1 MYVQKVESVILSAFR
16 VRTFLPKHPSP
27 VKVIPGYAY
36 AFIWNTPKL
45 LELYEAN
52 DDIDR
57 CNWNIAPFTYTQSA
71 GEGTPVDGREF
82 VKGKRDEV
90 EQQYWDKSFSYGK
103 TEPGSTYGDRESK
116 NDANKN
122 RNRLPPNIV
131 ENMKQTRRVKTI
143 LPSISLFSVTLTFC

>member
-1 MYVQKVESVILSAFR
+1 MDIS
-16 VRTFLPKHPSP
+16 PKMCIRDS
-27 VKVIPGYAY
+27 
-36 AFIWNTPKL
+36 
-45 LELYEAN
+45 

-82 VKGKRDEV
+82 VKGKRDEG

-122 RNRLPPNIV
+122 RNRAQPHRQPYMLRGL
-131 ENMKQTRRVKTI
+131 EEKQHKK
-143 LPSISLFSVTLTFC
+143 